1 MVLNGLHNFCRE
13 TTARLPRCNN
23 HSNRT
28 PATSTTSSTTT
39 TQQQQQQQQQQE
51 MKEKTKR
58 QTGTESKDHYQ
69 LVWRESRIKK
79 TNIKFNFFMM
89 GRCTIRAPA

>member
-1 MVLNGLHNFCRE
+1 MDCTIFVEKLPPAYPAAT
-13 TTARLPRCNN
+13 TTA
-23 HSNRT
+23 SNRT